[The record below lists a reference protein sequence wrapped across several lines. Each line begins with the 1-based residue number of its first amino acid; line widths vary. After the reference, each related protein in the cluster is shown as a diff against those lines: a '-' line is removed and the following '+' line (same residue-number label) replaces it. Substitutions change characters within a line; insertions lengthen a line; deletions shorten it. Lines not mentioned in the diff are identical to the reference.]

1 MENLVAWAMNG
12 IGGARTE
19 PTKNAKQRGPTTK
32 LLVINLK
39 LGTAASVRLEHGNKS
54 AEITPDAM
62 RAAVAHLVTR
72 QTSRHV
78 KLWQR
83 QRAMASSNMMPLA
96 NVVTHTPL
104 HLLARQRTRQAIH
117 GNCTRLDH
125 QRSGTSAQ
133 IGLDHA

>member
-104 HLLARQRTRQAIH
+104 ARQRLDFQAIH
-117 GNCTRLDH
+117 GKCTRREDD
-125 QRSGTSAQ
+125 GTLTSSRRPTC
-133 IGLDHA
+133 